1 MTLRVEKRFSKGM
14 TLNSFWTW
22 SKTLDESDNDGGA
35 SGITWY
41 NRRLEK
47 GRASFDISHRWVST
61 VTYELPFGKGRR
73 WLNVGGWRNAVLGGW
88 ETVYSQTFQTGPP
101 FTVTFGG
108 TSNIYLPGNNRP
120 IQLQPNDQVK
130 LAHVDIGP
138 NRFPFSAQNRYL
150 NINGFA
156 YPTSFNIG
164 TLGRN
169 TLQGPGLVW
178 GQASLSKEWP
188 IRERLRF
195 NLRFDV
201 NNVYKYHNFFPPNAV
216 YNASDPSS
224 FGTLSSTRGSFSDV
238 GTGRWH
244 GIMVFRVMW

>member
-1 MTLRVEKRFSKGM
+1 M
-14 TLNSFWTW
+14 
-22 SKTLDESDNDGGA
+22 
-35 SGITWY
+35 
-41 NRRLEK
+41 
-47 GRASFDISHRWVST
+47 
-61 VTYELPFGKGRR
+61 TYELPIGKGRR
-73 WLNVGGWRNAVLGGW
+73 FMNRGGWRNAVLGGW

-101 FTVTFGG
+101 FTVTFAG
-108 TSNIYLPGNNRP
+108 SPNVYIQSANRP
-120 IQLQPNDQVK
+120 TQLQPNDQVK

-156 YPTSFNIG
+156 YPASYTIG
-164 TLGRN
+164 SLGRN

-201 NNVYKYHNFFPPNAV
+201 NNVYKYHNFFPPNSV
-216 YNASDPSS
+216 YNAVDPSS
-224 FGTLSSTRGSFSDV
+224 FGTLNSTRGSFSDV